1 MTAGPS
7 KTKVSAKPEPDLK
20 PQPVC
25 NPEPAPRVEAHEP
38 DSADAHCADTQGAEL
53 MHSQTPLIRDTTLDL
68 LKVSDVDLP
77 VVPQDSLDDVRK
89 YASCC
94 CF

>member
-25 NPEPAPRVEAHEP
+25 NPEPRVEAHEP
-38 DSADAHCADTQGAEL
+38 DSADAHCADTQGAEST
-53 MHSQTPLIRDTTLDL
+53 HSQTPLIRDTTLDL

-77 VVPQDSLDDVRK
+77 VVPQDSLDDVRE

-94 CF
+94 CCF